1 LVVANGGNETS
12 FLGIDNS
19 PPGMYH
25 KEIPEPDI
33 EFWGTLKRL

>member
-1 LVVANGGNETS
+1 MTNGGNEVP
-12 FLGIDNS
+12 FLGIDNF
-19 PPGMYH
+19 PPGMYY